1 MQEAQGGNKS
11 DFSTGSVYRHIVSL
25 AIPMAVAQMVQML
38 YNIVDRIYI
47 GHLPGGSYLALTGLG
62 LTFPIITLVMAFTSL
77 FGMGGAP
84 LFSIARGRQEAG
96 RAQRIMGNT
105 FAMLCASSLALMALC
120 YVLMKPMLYLFGAG
134 DASYPYARQY
144 LLIYLLG
151 TPFTMVGTG
160 LNGFINA
167 QGFAKTGMVTI
178 LLGAA
183 VNIALD
189 PVFIFVL
196 GMGVAGAALAT
207 VLSQLLSAVWVLS
220 FLTGKHTLLKIT
232 PASMKPDRGLLRE
245 ITSLGTAGFIMS
257 ASNGAVQIACNATLK
272 GAGGDLYVGVMT
284 VLASVREMAGLPM
297 QGLTNAA
304 QPVLGYNYGARQ
316 YGRVKKGIV
325 FVTVTSVA
333 YMALAWL
340 LLFLFPGP
348 LMGVFTSDAQL
359 IAKGVPALHL
369 YFFGLFMMAFQS
381 AGQSV
386 FVGLGQSK
394 QAIFFSLL
402 RKIVIVVPLTLLLP
416 RVAGLG
422 VKGVFLAEPISNF
435 IGGAAC
441 YCTML
446 LTVRRLLREN
456 DG

>member
-207 VLSQLLSAVWVLS
+207 VLSQLLSAAWVLS

-232 PASMKPDRGLLRE
+232 PASMKLDRGLLRE

-272 GAGGDLYVGVMT
+272 GSLCGCDDGFDFGAGDGGPAHAGADQRRPARAGVQ
-284 VLASVREMAGLPM
+284 LWRAAVRAGEERHRVRHRHIGGVHGAGVAAAVFIPGPSDGRFHLGRAAHRQGRAGPAPVFFRPVHDGLPKR
-297 QGLTNAA
+297 G
-304 QPVLGYNYGARQ
+304 PVRLRGA
-316 YGRVKKGIV
+316 
-325 FVTVTSVA
+325 
-333 YMALAWL
+333 
-340 LLFLFPGP
+340 GP
-348 LMGVFTSDAQL
+348 V
-359 IAKGVPALHL
+359 
-369 YFFGLFMMAFQS
+369 
-381 AGQSV
+381 
-386 FVGLGQSK
+386 
-394 QAIFFSLL
+394 
-402 RKIVIVVPLTLLLP
+402 
-416 RVAGLG
+416 
-422 VKGVFLAEPISNF
+422 
-435 IGGAAC
+435 
-441 YCTML
+441 
-446 LTVRRLLREN
+446 
-456 DG
+456 